1 MVYSPSRMK
10 FPRFILLSAVALSPL
25 VIAAEKPEAATNGSN
40 KSSEKTAESPA
51 KPMDKE
57 NLKKKLTPLQFE
69 VACNAATEPPFRN
82 AYWDNKRTG
91 LYVDVLDGEPLFVS
105 GTKYDSGSGWPS
117 FYQPINKDCIIEKKD
132 TTHGMVRIE
141 VRSKKS
147 DAHLGHV
154 FPDGPKPTGLRYC
167 INSASL
173 KFIPVEDLEKE
184 GYAHVKK
191 FFTDEASKK

>member
-91 LYVDVLDGEPLFVS
+91 LYVDVWVTRDGR
-105 GTKYDSGSGWPS
+105 TKVYSTLARNEREAD
-117 FYQPINKDCIIEKKD
+117 YL
-132 TTHGMVRIE
+132 V
-141 VRSKKS
+141 
-147 DAHLGHV
+147 
-154 FPDGPKPTGLRYC
+154 
-167 INSASL
+167 
-173 KFIPVEDLEKE
+173 DLWTKCQEN
-184 GYAHVKK
+184 A
-191 FFTDEASKK
+191 